1 MLCSGW
7 IKAALLDVEEM
18 READR
23 LAVEAGISSLSL
35 MEAAGCAVAREVVR
49 ICGSR
54 GRIVVLCGPGHNG
67 GDGFVAARFL
77 ARRGWPVRVALSCES
92 GELKGD
98 AAVNALRWKG
108 PVERLSPGI
117 IDGAALVVDALFG
130 AGLNRALDENVAAV
144 IARINHKAIPC
155 LAVDIPSGVNGSD
168 GSVHGD
174 APLCVATVTF
184 FRPKP
189 GHVLYPG
196 RERAGHLVVADIGI
210 PDAVLHTIA
219 PQRFVNE
226 PSLWFRPVPGWQDHK
241 YSRGHVVVFVS
252 SHMSGAGR
260 MAAMASRRAGAG
272 IVTMIAPPESAGL
285 CASDPGVV
293 VISPGKE
300 DSFQDLLIKS
310 RFDAVVIGPGAGRDP
325 LLVAKIKAVLGTGF
339 PVVLDADALN
349 AFVGRC
355 DELRC
360 FLHAAAGPV
369 VMTPHEGEFR
379 RLFPGLDSMTRL
391 EKARHAASDM
401 RAFLVLKGADTIIAA
416 PDGTAAVTINAVP
429 WLATAG
435 SGDVLAG
442 TIAANLAGG
451 MAGFPAA
458 CAGVWLHAEA
468 GRRLG
473 PGMIAEDMASAFP
486 DILAGL
492 S

>member
-7 IKAALLDVEEM
+7 IKAAALDVAEM
-18 READR
+18 KEADC

-54 GRIVVLCGPGHNG
+54 GRIVILCGPGNNG

-77 ARRGWPVRVALSCES
+77 AQRGWPVRVVLSCEV

-108 PVERLSPGI
+108 PVERLSPGVV
-117 IDGAALVVDALFG
+117 DGAALVVDALFG

-168 GSVHGD
+168 GSVCGD
-174 APLCVATVTF
+174 APRCVATVTF
-184 FRPKP
+184 FRPKR

-196 RERAGHLVVADIGI
+196 RERTGRLVVADIGI
-210 PDAVLHTIA
+210 PDTVLHKIV
-219 PQRFVNE
+219 PQIFVNE
-226 PSLWFRPVPGWQDHK
+226 PSLWFRPVPGWRDHK
-241 YSRGHVVVFVS
+241 YSRGHVIVFAS
-252 SHMSGAGR
+252 AHMSGAAR
-260 MAAMASRRAGAG
+260 MAAMAARRAGAG
-272 IVTMIAPPESAGL
+272 IVTIIAPPESAGL
-285 CASDPGVV
+285 CAHDPGVV
-293 VISPGKE
+293 VVSAGRE
-300 DSFQDLLIKS
+300 DSLRDLLVKS
-310 RFDAVVIGPGAGRDP
+310 RCGAVVIGPGAGRDP
-325 LLVAKIKAVLGTGF
+325 ALVSTVKMGLGTGF

-349 AFVGRC
+349 VFVGRC

-360 FLHAAAGPV
+360 LLQAATGPV
-369 VMTPHEGEFR
+369 VMTPHEGEFS

-391 EKARHAASDM
+391 EKARHAASNM

-442 TIAANLAGG
+442 TVAAHLAGG
-451 MAGFPAA
+451 MDGFPAA

-473 PGMIAEDMASAFP
+473 QGMIAEDMASAFP